1 MRALAACLRRGR
13 LCQNECRL
21 VKQRTH
27 LELISGLTG
36 HCISPA
42 LHDCHQV
49 SVSLYEG
56 TGGLP
61 EAGAAVPERVPTC
74 EAADSLRARLGS
86 HWTLHQPG
94 SAWPSPG
101 ECEPL

>member
-61 EAGAAVPERVPTC
+61 EAGTAVPERVRPPC
-74 EAADSLRARLGS
+74 SPRQAKLRARV
-86 HWTLHQPG
+86 HWDVRLDTPHSLAAAR
-94 SAWPSPG
+94 S
-101 ECEPL
+101 